1 MAGEWERKLRDTLRE
16 IQQLKENGIQK
27 RKRNRLKIKRILQEP
42 CSGQIVLLMMTM
54 KTANTYIVYFMLGT
68 VLKTACIDSGD

>member
-16 IQQLKENGIQK
+16 IQQLKESGIQK

-42 CSGQIVLLMMTM
+42 CSGQTVLLMMTM

>member
-68 VLKTACIDSGD
+68 VLKTACIDSGN

>member
-1 MAGEWERKLRDTLRE
+1 MGKETDTLRE